1 MFVHPTI
8 MFKASILEKVKEYP
22 ANYANSAQDYA
33 FIFEVLKYY
42 KCANIPEI
50 LLDYVVNENS
60 ISKTRRKEQ
69 VRNRIKILFSN
80 FRFGF
85 YPIYG
90 LIRNIIIFF
99 IPLFV
104 LNLIKRTVW
113 SN

>member
-1 MFVHPTI
+1 MKGT
-8 MFKASILEKVKEYP
+8 
-22 ANYANSAQDYA
+22 
-33 FIFEVLKYY
+33 FISS
-42 KCANIPEI
+42 
-50 LLDYVVNENS
+50 DYVFDFDGTSRLIELNTDTSIISSSLNTEHFSCDDFISVLNENS